1 MRVLNVVAA
10 PGRKVTELRA
20 LNSKPQG
27 FHRFMEPG
35 VAYEL
40 SSEIDSPETL
50 TTALK
55 WLAKGD
61 LLPADAETAKCA
73 GLPWKAPKTA
83 KAEG

>member
-1 MRVLNVVAA
+1 LRVLNVVAA

-20 LNSKPQG
+20 LNSKPAG
-27 FHRFMEPG
+27 FHRWMEPG
-35 VAYEL
+35 AVYEL
-40 SSEIDSPETL
+40 SSEVDDPETL
-50 TTALK
+50 QTAIK
-55 WLAKGD
+55 WLKKGD